1 MPSAR
6 LPPSAHLPWV
16 ALLTAIVCIV
26 TAAIA
31 IYVEMG
37 AMLAIP
43 LAGAALVALAAW
55 LKTSFRNSGETDRTV
70 VLYIAGIVALLV
82 EHAEQWQGRTP
93 ELVMKVASGWAAPGF
108 VFNERIL
115 IALFAIASPALF
127 LLGGF
132 YLVRRLPIG
141 GYLAWLLFIWSILA
155 GALQGA
161 LAVGRDHALGIATGL
176 AACVPPL
183 IIGTLGIRRLILS
196 SGALP
201 RTVMP

>member
-1 MPSAR
+1 MPSTR
-6 LPPSAHLPWV
+6 LPPTAHSPWV
-16 ALLTAIVCIV
+16 ALLTAIACIV
-26 TAAIA
+26 TAGTA

-55 LKTSFRNSGETDRTV
+55 LKTSYRNPGETDRTV
-70 VLYIAGIVALLV
+70 VLYIAGIVALMV

-93 ELVMKVASGWAAPGF
+93 ELVMKLASGWTAPGF

-115 IALFAIASPALF
+115 IAVFAIASPALF

-141 GYLAWLLFIWSILA
+141 GYLAWLLFIWSIVA
-155 GALQGA
+155 GLLQGA
-161 LAVGRDHALGIATGL
+161 LAVDRPQALGIATGI

-196 SGALP
+196 SAALP
-201 RTVMP
+201 RAAMP